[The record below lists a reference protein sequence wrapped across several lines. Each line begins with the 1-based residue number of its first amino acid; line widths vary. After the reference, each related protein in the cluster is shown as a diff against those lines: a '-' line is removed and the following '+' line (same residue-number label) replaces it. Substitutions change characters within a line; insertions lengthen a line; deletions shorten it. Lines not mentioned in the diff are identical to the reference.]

1 MIDDITFDSVIIVVE
16 LPTQVTGSIEDN
28 IQYDGNLYTNLPE
41 QNGGS
46 GEIIYVG

>member
-1 MIDDITFDSVIIVVE
+1 MIDDITFDSVIVIVE
-16 LPTQVTGSIEDN
+16 LPASVTGNIEN
-28 IQYDGNLYTNLPE
+28 NVQYDVNLYTNLPE